1 MKAADYDWVRNARL
15 CWNLCPWCHQY
26 FPWHHLWQDPQEEAS
41 LKQKQSRCCNA
52 PQVVTWVRFC
62 FYIFIIAFRQKADFT
77 VCKATKISWVVNR
90 VNPPTNVGVC
100 LSRVIGMC
108 VGVRVCVSVVYTLRF
123 ERKTGKKW
131 QRVWSWLKIEA
142 WRRARKNET
151 KRRENSSRQK
161 RRARWKKWE
170 GIKVGLVAEPT
181 VLMLAVWSTQRQLAA
196 ACLPAANVQ

>member
-123 ERKTGKKW
+123 ERKTGKKMAES
-131 QRVWSWLKIEA
+131 VKLI
-142 WRRARKNET
+142 KNRGME
-151 KRRENSSRQK
+151 K
-161 RRARWKKWE
+161 
-170 GIKVGLVAEPT
+170 
-181 VLMLAVWSTQRQLAA
+181 STQKWDRASRELQQTEKESTLEKVRG
-196 ACLPAANVQ
+196 N